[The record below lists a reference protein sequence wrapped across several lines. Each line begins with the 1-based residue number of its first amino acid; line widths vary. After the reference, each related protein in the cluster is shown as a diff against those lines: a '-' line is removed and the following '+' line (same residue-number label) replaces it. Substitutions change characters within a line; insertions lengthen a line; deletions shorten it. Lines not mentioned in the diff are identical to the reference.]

1 MRQCKALRPAA
12 TTGLR
17 ALFRN
22 SPDRP
27 QATGR
32 SIRTLQ
38 PGVRVACSRAF
49 DPFLVPSRLN
59 ARMKGVFA
67 FAVIAA
73 VAGAIAWLVLKAR
86 QLERQRHFERRVQAR
101 KLGWT
106 YDDQRAGRIDYRFA
120 GSAAGIDWEMWYDSD
135 RGDKS
140 PTPRATWRSNNL
152 RTQSLSLVI
161 IGRKRFGL
169 ESGVVGRVLL
179 GVVSGIAQAMAGHGV
194 GSDKTDF
201 YDSAIDLPEGRPLFR
216 ERFAVAIAPDMPRG
230 WVDEQLQGLLMNWAA
245 PSAKDFRTDDSV
257 EVNLRA
263 DGLQIVVQRM
273 PEDFAS
279 WQHLAR
285 LGEHIA
291 QQLVRAG
298 ARP

>member
-1 MRQCKALRPAA
+1 
-12 TTGLR
+12 
-17 ALFRN
+17 
-22 SPDRP
+22 
-27 QATGR
+27 
-32 SIRTLQ
+32 
-38 PGVRVACSRAF
+38 
-49 DPFLVPSRLN
+49 
-59 ARMKGVFA
+59 MKGLLA
-67 FAVIAA
+67 LALIAA
-73 VAGAIAWLVLKAR
+73 VAGAIVWLVFKAS

-101 KLGWT
+101 KLGWS
-106 YDDQRAGRIDYRFA
+106 YDDQRDGRIDYRFV
-120 GSAAGIDWEMWYDSD
+120 GSGAGIAWEMWYDSD

-140 PTPRATWRSNNL
+140 PSPRATWRSNNL
-152 RTQSLSLVI
+152 RTPSLSLVI

-179 GVVSGIAQAMAGHGV
+179 DVVSGIAQAMAGHGV

-230 WVDEQLQGLLMNWAA
+230 WIDETLQGLLMDWA
-245 PSAKDFRTDDSV
+245 PSLGKDFRADDSV

-291 QQLVRAG
+291 QRLIQAG
-298 ARP
+298 ART

>member
-1 MRQCKALRPAA
+1 
-12 TTGLR
+12 
-17 ALFRN
+17 
-22 SPDRP
+22 
-27 QATGR
+27 
-32 SIRTLQ
+32 
-38 PGVRVACSRAF
+38 
-49 DPFLVPSRLN
+49 
-59 ARMKGVFA
+59 MKGILA
-67 FAVIAA
+67 LTLIAA
-73 VAGAIAWLVLKAR
+73 IAGLIFWLASVAR
-86 QLERQRHFERRVQAR
+86 QLERRRHFERRVQAR

-120 GSAAGIDWEMWYDSD
+120 GSAAGIEWEMWYDSD

-140 PTPRATWRSNNL
+140 PSPTATWRSNNL
-152 RTQSLSLVI
+152 RTPSLSLVI

-169 ESGVVGRVLL
+169 ESGVVGRVLM
-179 GVVSGIAQAMAGHGV
+179 GVVGGIAKAMAGHEV

-216 ERFAVAIAPDMPRG
+216 ERFTVAIAPDMPRG
-230 WVDEQLQGLLMNWAA
+230 WVDEKLQSLLTNWSSSA
-245 PSAKDFRTDDSV
+245 AKDFRTDDSV

-291 QQLVRAG
+291 QQLVQAG
-298 ARP
+298 TLP

>member
-1 MRQCKALRPAA
+1 
-12 TTGLR
+12 
-17 ALFRN
+17 
-22 SPDRP
+22 
-27 QATGR
+27 
-32 SIRTLQ
+32 
-38 PGVRVACSRAF
+38 
-49 DPFLVPSRLN
+49 
-59 ARMKGVFA
+59 MKGLLA
-67 FAVIAA
+67 LAVIAA
-73 VAGAIAWLVLKAR
+73 VAGAIIWLALKLR
-86 QLERQRHFERRVQAR
+86 QIERQRHFERRVQAR

-106 YDDQRAGRIDYRFA
+106 YDEQRQGRIDYRFA
-120 GSAAGIDWEMWYDSD
+120 GSAAGIEWEMWYDSD

-152 RTQSLSLVI
+152 RTQALSLVI

-169 ESGVVGRVLL
+169 ESGVVGRVLM
-179 GVVSGIAQAMAGHGV
+179 GVVGGIAQAMTGHEG
-194 GSDKTDF
+194 GPDETDF

-230 WVDEQLQGLLMNWAA
+230 WVDEELQSLLMNWAPPEGRNFHA
-245 PSAKDFRTDDSV
+245 DDSV

-263 DGLQIVVQRM
+263 NGLQIVVQRM

>member
-1 MRQCKALRPAA
+1 
-12 TTGLR
+12 
-17 ALFRN
+17 
-22 SPDRP
+22 
-27 QATGR
+27 
-32 SIRTLQ
+32 
-38 PGVRVACSRAF
+38 
-49 DPFLVPSRLN
+49 
-59 ARMKGVFA
+59 MKGILALALV
-67 FAVIAA
+67 AA
-73 VAGAIAWLVLKAR
+73 VAGAIYWLVHMAR
-86 QLERQRHFERRVQAR
+86 QLERRRHFERRVQAR

-140 PTPRATWRSNNL
+140 PSPKATWRSNNL
-152 RTQSLSLVI
+152 RTPSLSLVI
-161 IGRKRFGL
+161 IGRKRFGI

-194 GSDKTDF
+194 GSDKADF
-201 YDSAIDLPEGRPLFR
+201 YDSAVDLPEGRPLFR

-230 WVDEQLQGLLMNWAA
+230 WVDEKLQSLLMNWAA
-245 PSAKDFRTDDSV
+245 SSAREFRPDDSV
-257 EVNLRA
+257 EVTLRG

-291 QQLVRAG
+291 QQLVQAG
-298 ARP
+298 ASP